1 MKELNLQLKD
11 TEWPLEYIDHD
22 RKIVRAIVFDDQ
34 ENYYFVRAKR
44 DDDFG
49 KATLIETSGGG
60 VEAGEDLETAL
71 KRELKEELG
80 AEVEIMH
87 KIGIVNDYYNLIHRH
102 NINNYYLC
110 KVTSFGEKHLTKD
123 EIEDFHLSTL
133 RLSYRD
139 AEKEYQKCAETKI
152 GKLIADRELPVLRRA
167 KVLLGENYA

>member
-87 KIGIVNDYYNLIHRH
+87 KIGIVSDYYNLIHRH

-139 AEKEYQKCAETKI
+139 TEKEYQKCAETKI
-152 GKLIADRELPVLRRA
+152 GKLIAARELPVLRRA
-167 KVLLGENYA
+167 KVLLGE